1 MSDEGTVQPVATSDI
16 HLSEDDRRRIA
27 SELGL
32 TEEQYD
38 AVPEKLSIARYNEDD
53 VGGDVGTFL
62 GQQMGGVDVTQEIAF
77 QPSAAQP
84 SAAQFQKVGTPKL
97 AAARIPGS
105 ILIPV

>member
-16 HLSEDDRRRIA
+16 HLSDDDRRRIA

-32 TEEQYD
+32 TEDQYE
-38 AVPEKLSIARYNEDD
+38 AVPEKLSIARYNEED

-77 QPSAAQP
+77 APTST
-84 SAAQFQKVGTPKL
+84 QFQKVGTPKL
-97 AAARIPGS
+97 SAARIPGS